1 LKVKRNGREW
11 ARNGVP
17 NLDSHLIV
25 KHKQITRE
33 GAGMA
38 VTGIFDP
45 RVYPPKST
53 NEEFIVKALLSRLD
67 RQFFSALYWDG

>member
-1 LKVKRNGREW
+1 
-11 ARNGVP
+11 
-17 NLDSHLIV
+17 
-25 KHKQITRE
+25 
-33 GAGMA
+33 MA